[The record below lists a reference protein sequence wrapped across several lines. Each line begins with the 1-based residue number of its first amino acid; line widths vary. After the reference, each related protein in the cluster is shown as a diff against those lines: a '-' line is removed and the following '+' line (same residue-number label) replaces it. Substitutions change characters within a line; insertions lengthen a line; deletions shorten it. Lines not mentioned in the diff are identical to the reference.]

1 MNFFNHIF
9 SLQYVLSSSIL
20 KILPYIH
27 VQIKLIQMQTIKIL
41 VLRLI
46 CIFFFWHLNLTV
58 AKDSITPKKC
68 LQIKENSHS
77 LKHWHDPVIYS
88 LDNISIGTPPR
99 TTSANFHPQQNA
111 ITRAATKLTMED
123 RIVPI
128 RKPVACNQHHPINLR
143 NILTKSIS

>member
-58 AKDSITPKKC
+58 AKDSFIHRKNVFKRKKTPI
-68 LQIKENSHS
+68 L
-77 LKHWHDPVIYS
+77 L
-88 LDNISIGTPPR
+88 NIGMTR
-99 TTSANFHPQQNA
+99 LYTHQTTSVQGLRPEQPAPTSIHSRMLSPGPQPSLRWRTGSCLSENQSP
-111 ITRAATKLTMED
+111 AT
-123 RIVPI
+123 
-128 RKPVACNQHHPINLR
+128 
-143 NILTKSIS
+143 NIIQLI